1 MNAPERSKVCIVDDD
16 PAVREALDALLRSF
30 GHATSMHGSL
40 DEFRRTSSPNEPSCM
55 LLDVNLPGQN
65 GLEYLLTTSGED
77 ADVPPVVLITG
88 YGDVPL
94 AVSAMRAGAIDV
106 LPKPFSDTQLI
117 SAVEVAI
124 GKDRERRR
132 LRGQTDDV
140 MSRFK
145 LLTRR
150 EREVMALVTAGLMNK
165 QIAWR
170 LSLSEVT
177 VKIHRGNAMRKMKA
191 KSLADLVRMA
201 AVADA
206 RRGDMDV
213 SDSAAA

>member
-1 MNAPERSKVCIVDDD
+1 
-16 PAVREALDALLRSF
+16 
-30 GHATSMHGSL
+30 
-40 DEFRRTSSPNEPSCM
+40 
-55 LLDVNLPGQN
+55 
-65 GLEYLLTTSGED
+65 
-77 ADVPPVVLITG
+77 
-88 YGDVPL
+88 
-94 AVSAMRAGAIDV
+94 V